1 MICEMVWPF
10 SAVPFVSLI
19 DFLLEILSISPN
31 SEVIVLDAD
40 LSSLSDLKEK
50 LETLRPIV
58 CS

>member
-1 MICEMVWPF
+1 MICEMVWLF
-10 SAVPFVSLI
+10 SAVPFDSLI

-40 LSSLSDLKEK
+40 LSSLSDLKDK